1 MLGRPLRLDEELV
14 IAATLVGKAKK
25 RSAAK
30 QVEYWASLGKIAK
43 ENPDLPI
50 NFIEDILEAEEERK
64 QGLVSDY
71 RFG

>member
-1 MLGRPLRLDEELV
+1 MPGKPLRLDEELV
-14 IAATLVGKAKK
+14 HEASLVGKIKK

-30 QVEYWASLGKIAK
+30 QIEYWATLGKIAK

-50 NFIEDILEAEEERK
+50 HFIEDILEADAERK
-64 QGLVSDY
+64 HGLISEY

>member
-1 MLGRPLRLDEELV
+1 MPSRPLRLDEELV
-14 IAATLVGKAKK
+14 TAATLVGKVKK

-30 QVEYWASLGKIAK
+30 QVEYWASLGKVAK

-50 NFIEDILEAEEERK
+50 TFIEDILEAEEERK
-64 QGLVSDY
+64 QGLVSEY

>member
-1 MLGRPLRLDEELV
+1 MPSRPLRLDEELV
-14 IAATLVGKAKK
+14 TAATLVGKVKK

-30 QVEYWASLGKIAK
+30 QVEYWACLGKIAK

-64 QGLVSDY
+64 QGLVSEY

>member
-1 MLGRPLRLDEELV
+1 MSSRPLRLDEELV
-14 IAATLVGKAKK
+14 TAATLVGKVKK

-30 QVEYWASLGKIAK
+30 QVEYWASLGKVAK

-50 NFIEDILEAEEERK
+50 TFIEDILEAEEERK
-64 QGLVSDY
+64 QGLVSEY

>member
-1 MLGRPLRLDEELV
+1 MSGKPLRLNEDLV
-14 IAATLVGKAKK
+14 NAAALVGKVKK
-25 RSAAK
+25 RSTAK

-64 QGLVSDY
+64 QGLVSEY

>member
-1 MLGRPLRLDEELV
+1 MASKPLRLDEELV
-14 IAATLVGKAKK
+14 DAAALIGKVKK

-30 QVEYWASLGKIAK
+30 QVEYWASLGRIAK

-50 NFIEDILEAEEERK
+50 RFIEDIMEAEEERK
-64 QGLVSDY
+64 HGLVSEY